1 MRLYENT
8 SGAVIRKK
16 RTMSAPGS
24 AYPDFLVH
32 YGISG
37 QKWGVRRFQN
47 EDGTLTEEGKA
58 RYNEGRPESETWRKS
73 DAKYLS
79 DEELRRRTNRLQQ
92 EQNYKNLT
100 TTESERNNQQIK
112 NDFKKK
118 LITALAI
125 TPIIA
130 IAGVASKKH
139 LAKAVSL
146 IGDFGKRALN
156 KIKVSNA
163 ISKYQ
168 NKLKEPYTRGPGP
181 NISAYQ
187 KFMGNDYSMPRPFR
201 GMHGAGARMFNYRP
215 RTNNALPKTRR
226 WPVL

>member
-1 MRLYENT
+1 MRQYENNAGF
-8 SGAVIRKK
+8 SVVRKRK
-16 RTMSAPGS
+16 TAPGPRNS
-24 AYPDFLVH
+24 YPDFLMH
-32 YGISG
+32 YGIKG
-37 QKWGVRRFQN
+37 QQWGIRRFQN

-58 RYNEGRPESETWRKS
+58 RYNEGRPESETWKKS

-146 IGDFGKRALN
+146 IGNFAQK
-156 KIKVSNA
+156 KIKPRRLA
-163 ISKYQ
+163 GMIK
-168 NKLKEPYTRGPGP
+168 KMLKQPNVPHRGQYDPLHDYALKKHP
-181 NISAYQ
+181 NW
-187 KFMGNDYSMPRPFR
+187 
-201 GMHGAGARMFNYRP
+201 AGLEFARRIEI
-215 RTNNALPKTRR
+215 
-226 WPVL
+226 

>member
-16 RTMSAPGS
+16 RTVSAPRT
-24 AYPDFLVH
+24 AYPDYLVH
-32 YGISG
+32 YGIKG
-37 QKWGVRRFQN
+37 QQWGIRRFQN

-58 RYNEGRPESETWRKS
+58 RYNEVRPESETWRKS

-125 TPIIA
+125 TPIVA

-139 LAKAVSL
+139 LAKAASL
-146 IGDFGKRALN
+146 IGNFAQK
-156 KIKVSNA
+156 KIKPLRLA
-163 ISKYQ
+163 GMIK
-168 NKLKEPYTRGPGP
+168 KMLKKP
-181 NISAYQ
+181 NIPHRGQY
-187 KFMGNDYSMPRPFR
+187 NPLHDYALKKHPNW
-201 GMHGAGARMFNYRP
+201 AGLEFARRIEI
-215 RTNNALPKTRR
+215 
-226 WPVL
+226 